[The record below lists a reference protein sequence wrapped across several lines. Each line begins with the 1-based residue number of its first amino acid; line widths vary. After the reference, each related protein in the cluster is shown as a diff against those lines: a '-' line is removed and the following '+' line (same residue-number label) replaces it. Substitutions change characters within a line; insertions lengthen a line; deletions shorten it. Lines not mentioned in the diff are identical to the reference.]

1 MPKIEVIYGTL
12 KQQKLIKLMVD
23 ESSTIQQ
30 CIELSGVLQQ
40 FPEIDLEEAKVGI
53 FSQVKPLDFIVSE
66 GDRIEIYRPLMAD
79 PKALRRKK
87 AEAAKIC
94 ANSR

>member
-30 CIELSGVLQQ
+30 CIEQSGVLQQ
-40 FPEIDLEEAKVGI
+40 FPEIDLEETKVGI
-53 FSQVKPLDFIVSE
+53 FSQVKPLDFVVSE

-79 PKALRRKK
+79 PKAVRRKK
-87 AEAAKIC
+87 AEAAK
-94 ANSR
+94 SKQP